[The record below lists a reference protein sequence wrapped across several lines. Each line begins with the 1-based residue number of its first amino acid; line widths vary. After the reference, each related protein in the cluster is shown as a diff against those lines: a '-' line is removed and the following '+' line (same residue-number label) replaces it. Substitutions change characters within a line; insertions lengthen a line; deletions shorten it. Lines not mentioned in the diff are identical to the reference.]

1 MVEQS
6 LITKIK
12 DFVEKTEDEREKLYY
27 SSSTEDY
34 LSLTDE
40 EFQSKKI
47 MIETKL
53 AVEKMKFTLF
63 ITIILITF
71 LTGFTD
77 KMFGFLKMIS
87 SNMLS
92 VSAEKGLVYDGIF
105 WLSILLY
112 FIVLLVLLFIIL
124 ISLKKYANLVREEK
138 IINQV
143 SGMRENRGEENRN

>member
-1 MVEQS
+1 MVQQS
-6 LITKIK
+6 FKTRIK
-12 DFVEKTEDEREKLYY
+12 DFIVKTEDEREQLYY
-27 SSSTEDY
+27 SSSVEAY
-34 LSLTDE
+34 LLLTDE

-47 MIETKL
+47 MVETQL
-53 AVEKMKFTLF
+53 AVEKVKFTLF

-71 LTGFTD
+71 LTGFTE
-77 KMFGFLKMIS
+77 KMFAFLKLIS
-87 SNMLS
+87 SNMM
-92 VSAEKGLVYDGIF
+92 SASIENNVVYDGIF

-143 SGMRENRGEENRN
+143 SGMRENRGG